1 MVAKGFFFRIAGRT
15 EMNTE
20 NAEKNEML
28 YKIVTFLDREELDFL
43 DALVKDLFF
52 KKGKKTP
59 RSEVLRE
66 IVKMAMHLNSFG
78 KTLVDDLSQKNTDVR
93 PAGGGATGM
102 TANTRR
108 AL

>member
-1 MVAKGFFFRIAGRT
+1 
-15 EMNTE
+15 MNPE
-20 NAEKNEML
+20 KVEKNEIL

-43 DALVKDLFF
+43 DTLVKDLFF
-52 KKGKKTP
+52 KKGRKIP

-78 KTLVDDLSQKNTDVR
+78 KTLVDELSQKNTDAR
-93 PAGGGATGM
+93 PAGGEATGG
-102 TANTRR
+102 TAHGRR